1 MKKRM
6 LVTTIALV
14 LVIAVALTTSSLAW
28 FSSSSS
34 VSTQTLDFT
43 AATATGTNLVLGNF
57 GATDVDTYGNTVA
70 LPSDTN
76 FNPVQGKVSFVGIA
90 KDGGNNNKLAL
101 ATNPFYASSAVV
113 QESGYDVAHQKVTF
127 TADGSKYLAGG
138 FNFTNVNRYEI
149 SGGVTADVT
158 ITLTPATS
166 TPGTTHTVDGTKGTV
181 KRNFVV
187 YQGGWKGAGEE
198 FDTESTFVVYRSQ
211 DIALIASIR
220 IAVCG
225 AANVLGEGTFSDSNA
240 KVYGWGEKGVILN
253 NTGSYELTAGANQK
267 KYVPDDPTG
276 SAKTYL
282 TDATDDYANT
292 ISDITYAD
300 GAFTFSYNFTET
312 ISPNE
317 AGSIAFVIWMD
328 GWDESA
334 LPGLST
340 GTFKMGFKLSK

>member
-34 VSTQTLDFT
+34 VSTKTLDFT

-57 GATDVDTYGNTVA
+57 GETDLDKYVSTVE

-90 KDGGNNNKLAL
+90 KNGGNNKLAL
-101 ATNPFYASSAVV
+101 ASNPFYASTAVV
-113 QESGYDVAHQKVTF
+113 QESGYDVTHQKVTF
-127 TADGSKYLAGG
+127 TADGKYLAGG

-158 ITLTPATS
+158 ITLAPVTPTED
-166 TPGTTHTVDGTKGTV
+166 TTHTVDGTKGTV

-198 FDTESTFVVYRSQ
+198 FDPASTFVVYRSQ

-225 AANVLGEGTFSDSNA
+225 AANVLTDGTFSDSNA
-240 KVYGWGEKGVILN
+240 KVYAWGEKGVTLN
-253 NTGSYELTAGANQK
+253 SNGSYELAATGASQK
-267 KYVPDDPTG
+267 KYVPDDPTD
-276 SAKTYL
+276 SAKTY
-282 TDATDDYANT
+282 TNATADYANT
-292 ISDITYAD
+292 ITDITYAD

-312 ISPNE
+312 ISADN